1 MSDIKSQNTQDHSG
15 LANFKCG
22 DLFHPIIIIGRK
34 GSVGAITWASEG
46 GWIIDIA
53 YYVEIKDNSKLDLRY
68 LFHTFSRID
77 LAKKTITT
85 SIPGLNRNDLYNTYI
100 KLPPLKEQIRIAD
113 LLDKAD
119 GIRQKREKAIKLAD
133 DFLRATFLGMFGDP
147 VANKKKW
154 PLRRLNGLIT
164 ARFVFVHQTYRKG
177 GMV

>member
-1 MSDIKSQNTQDHSG
+1 MVINSYDESYSSKQVFTLLVNEALKRDYDEALKEVGDKRALLIKVLAKSSGKQNNATPELICEAFDRPEKEFLDLLSDIKSQNTQDHSG

-77 LAKKTITT
+77 V
-85 SIPGLNRNDLYNTYI
+85 SIPHNR
-100 KLPPLKEQIRIAD
+100 
-113 LLDKAD
+113 
-119 GIRQKREKAIKLAD
+119 AIH
-133 DFLRATFLGMFGDP
+133 
-147 VANKKKW
+147 
-154 PLRRLNGLIT
+154 I
-164 ARFVFVHQTYRKG
+164 
-177 GMV
+177 